1 LVNEASLPRDVEIRA
16 GWDAFLASA
25 QRPAAQ
31 QRSKPSSSTGS
42 RSAETRKID
51 SVATLG
57 NWAPQAR
64 TETTAAEAT
73 TPAGNDPGLVEQRGV
88 AIGGSSGIGL
98 AIANAPAPKAP
109 R

>member
-1 LVNEASLPRDVEIRA
+1 
-16 GWDAFLASA
+16 
-25 QRPAAQ
+25 
-31 QRSKPSSSTGS
+31 
-42 RSAETRKID
+42 
-51 SVATLG
+51 LG